1 MTVDVGGDRP
11 PPVTVGVTS
20 TRIRELSLA
29 ARTVH
34 TAILRAFATTGH
46 APDPATLAAPAGHDL
61 SVLLSELHDR
71 DVVRLDEHGRI
82 RAAYPFSG
90 EPTVHRVAIVG
101 GPTVWAM
108 CAIDAL
114 GIADM
119 LGTDVTITSNDPD
132 SGEPI
137 QVNVR
142 GGQAIWQPDTAVVFD
157 GADTSVAVSCCPP
170 GDSGECSVAAVD
182 RCCGVMNFFTSL
194 GSGHTWLAQHSQV
207 SGAVLGQEQALR
219 IGVEIF
225 GRLLD
230 DLPGQTTNVTG
241 VVS

>member
-1 MTVDVGGDRP
+1 MIVDVGGDRP

-34 TAILRAFATTGH
+34 RAILRAFATTGH

-101 GPTVWAM
+101 GPTVCAM

-194 GSGHTWLAQHSQV
+194 GSAHTWLAQHPQV

-219 IGVEIF
+219 IGVDIF